1 MSTDVVTFRPQRI
14 AARVGTPSRRA
25 EAHGVVPASDRQAP
39 AAMVEIDPAPGLAEA
54 ASDRLAA
61 ARARWAQ
68 LTFYLFDPASWR

>member
-1 MSTDVVTFRPQRI
+1 M
-14 AARVGTPSRRA
+14 
-25 EAHGVVPASDRQAP
+25 VPASDRQAP